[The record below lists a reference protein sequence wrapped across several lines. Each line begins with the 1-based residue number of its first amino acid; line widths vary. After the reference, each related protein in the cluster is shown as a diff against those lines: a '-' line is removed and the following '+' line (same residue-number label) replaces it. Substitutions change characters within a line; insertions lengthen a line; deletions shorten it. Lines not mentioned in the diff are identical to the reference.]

1 MILIVDFDQK
11 TGRILAVTTG
21 QTETI
26 VGHLDDTSK
35 LWLERDDWID
45 PRSYTVDLET
55 FELVQVAASGPPPV
69 DLEEVRAKL
78 LAAVDEQAEQA
89 RLLYITP
96 GYGQALEYE
105 QTEREALLF
114 QAKGGEADLYPMLG
128 AELEARQ
135 ATGEPGL
142 TLAVVAGEIVAQS
155 ASWRA
160 AAATIKRLRRQHK
173 ILLNQATTLDELGAA
188 SFVPWPRP

>member
-1 MILIVDFDQK
+1 MILIIDFDQM
-11 TGRILAVTTG
+11 TGKILAVTTG

-35 LWLERDDWID
+35 LWIERDDWID
-45 PRSYTVDLET
+45 PRSHMVDLET
-55 FELVQVAASGPPPV
+55 FELVQVAESGPPPV
-69 DLEEVRAKL
+69 DLQEVRDKL

-114 QAKGGEADLYPMLG
+114 QANGGEAELYQMLV

-135 ATGEPGL
+135 ATGEPAL
-142 TLAVVAGEIVAQS
+142 TLAAVADEVAAQS
-155 ASWRA
+155 ASWLA